1 MLLEWKKAMDLEI
14 ITLPFLPEASSPPL
28 KSMPP
33 LIPVQ
38 QSMFFLQQVF
48 K

>member
-1 MLLEWKKAMDLEI
+1 MDLEI

-33 LIPVQ
+33 LIPVR